1 MNFETLK
8 LSKADG
14 ILTIQLANPPIN
26 LMSGKMVEEL
36 FQLTGALRQDPDV
49 RVIVIESADPEFFIA
64 HFDLDDMVAAE
75 TDPSK
80 ASRYPDMNVLQ
91 SLGLAWQALPQVKI
105 AKIDGRCRGGGLE
118 FALALDMRFAS
129 RRSLFCFPEA
139 SGGFLAAGGGT
150 TRTMMAS
157 GPARGMEFLL
167 SARDFT
173 ADEAERYGLIN
184 RALDDGALDAYVA
197 DLAARIALRS
207 PAVVAMHREVA
218 ARAFSPMIEPLFA
231 GLAAENDGMRAGM
244 SGAEMQDIVK
254 QHLQAGQTRDL
265 ELDLPARMSGFVA
278 KRLSNAK
285 SGK

>member
-1 MNFETLK
+1 MNFHTLK

-14 ILTIQLANPPIN
+14 ILTISLANPPVN
-26 LMSGKMVEEL
+26 LMSGKMVEDL
-36 FQLTGALRQDPDV
+36 FQLTGSLRQDADV
-49 RVIVIESADPEFFIA
+49 RVIIIESADPDFFIA
-64 HFDLDDMVAAE
+64 HFDLDDMIAAE
-75 TDPSK
+75 SDPSK

-150 TRTMMAS
+150 TRTLMAA

-173 ADEAERYGLIN
+173 ANEAERYGLIN
-184 RALDDGALDAYVA
+184 QALDDVELDAYVA
-197 DLAARIALRS
+197 DLAGRIALRS
-207 PAVVAMHREVA
+207 PAVVGMHREVS
-218 ARAFSPMIEPLFA
+218 ARAFSPRVELLFA

-244 SGAEMQDIVK
+244 SGPEMQEIVK
-254 QHLQAGQTRDL
+254 LHLQAGQTREL
-265 ELDLPARMSGFVA
+265 ELDLPATMAGFIA
-278 KRLSNAK
+278 KRTAH
-285 SGK
+285 

>member
-1 MNFETLK
+1 MNFETFS

-14 ILTIQLANPPIN
+14 VMTIQLSNPPIN

-36 FQLTGALRQDPDV
+36 FQLTGGLRQDPDV
-49 RVIVIESADPEFFIA
+49 RVIVIESANPEFFVA
-64 HFDLDDMVAAE
+64 HFDLDDMIAAE

-118 FALALDMRFAS
+118 FILALDMRFAS
-129 RRSLFCFPEA
+129 NRSVFCFPEA
-139 SGGFLAAGGGT
+139 SGGFLAAGGGA
-150 TRTMMAS
+150 TRTLMAA

-173 ADEAERYGLIN
+173 SEEAERYGLIN
-184 RALDDGALDAYVA
+184 RALGDSELDAYVA

-207 PAVVAMHREVA
+207 PAVVGMHREVS
-218 ARAFSPMIEPLFA
+218 ARAFSPMVEPLFA
-231 GLAAENDGMRAGM
+231 ALSAENDGIRAGM
-244 SGAEMQDIVK
+244 ESAEMKDMVK
-254 QHLQAGQTRDL
+254 LHLEAGQAREL
-265 ELDLPARMSGFVA
+265 ELDLPATMAGFIA
-278 KRLSNAK
+278 KR

>member
-1 MNFETLK
+1 MNFETFS

-14 ILTIQLANPPIN
+14 VMTIQLSNPPIN

-36 FQLTGALRQDPDV
+36 FQLTGGLRQDPDV
-49 RVIVIESADPEFFIA
+49 RVIVIESANPDFFIA
-64 HFDLDDMVAAE
+64 HFDLDDMIAAE

-118 FALALDMRFAS
+118 FILALDMRFAS
-129 RRSLFCFPEA
+129 NRSVFCFPEA
-139 SGGFLAAGGGT
+139 SGGFLAAGGGA
-150 TRTMMAS
+150 TRTLMAA

-167 SARDFT
+167 SARDFA

-184 RALDDGALDAYVA
+184 RALDDGELASYVA
-197 DLAARIALRS
+197 ELAARIALRS
-207 PAVVAMHREVA
+207 PAVVAMHREVS
-218 ARAFSPMIEPLFA
+218 ARAFSPMVEPLFA

-244 SGAEMQDIVK
+244 AGAEMQDIVK
-254 QHLQAGQTRDL
+254 LHLQAGQTREL
-265 ELDLPARMSGFVA
+265 ELDLPATMAGFIS
-278 KRLSNAK
+278 KRT
-285 SGK
+285 GQ